1 MRTKVINKYVSDND
15 STSRETDKYTHTE
28 IGPIARLSHTG
39 EQVGTAV
46 GNQRRPAKV
55 QVTLYAY
62 LHMNR

>member
-1 MRTKVINKYVSDND
+1 MYRTTIPRQERQT
-15 STSRETDKYTHTE
+15 STHIQIEVQS
-28 IGPIARLSHTG
+28 PAFLARG

>member
-39 EQVGTAV
+39 GTS
-46 GNQRRPAKV
+46 GDGGGES
-55 QVTLYAY
+55 TTTG
-62 LHMNR
+62 